1 MHGFYQPHSIN
12 FTRIL
17 AIDLGKFNSVA
28 CVYDPATHEHSFTSL
43 STTPGSVHDLLVK
56 HQTSDP
62 SHTLLVIE
70 TCDVSGWVYDIAIA
84 LGMSVAIANPSH
96 EAWRWNRVKRKT
108 DKDDA
113 LKLAKLALLRQL
125 PVVHMPSPQQ
135 RQRRRLVHHRRVLVE
150 RRTAIMNQVRSI
162 FSQQGLSLPS
172 RGKCWTKMGLK
183 QLHADARPLS
193 QIDHDDVLALWR
205 GRLHVELQL
214 LEQLNGLIDQVDAKL
229 DALGA
234 TDERVRRLRA
244 IPGVGPR
251 LSETIVV
258 HLDDPHR
265 FKTAAQVAS
274 YAGLV
279 PKQMES
285 GTVKRSGRITRRGPT
300 LLRSMLVEVAW
311 MVYMRNDWAKA
322 FVQRISHGIAGRK
335 KIAIVALARKIL
347 VICWAMLRDGTS
359 WRDPCR
365 RSATISPPEDT
376 GPVTALSSAFAV

>member
-1 MHGFYQPHSIN
+1 MHGFYLSHSIN

-28 CVYDPATHEHSFTSL
+28 CVYDVATHEHSFTSL
-43 STTPGSVHDLLVK
+43 STAPANVHELLVRQ
-56 HQTSDP
+56 QTTDP
-62 SHTLLVIE
+62 ADTLLVIE
-70 TCDVSGWVYDIAIA
+70 TCDVSGWVHDLAVA

-96 EAWRWNRVKRKT
+96 EAWRWTRVKRKT

-135 RQRRRLVHHRRVLVE
+135 RQRRRLVHYRRVLVE

-162 FSQQGLSLPS
+162 YSQQGLSLPS
-172 RGKCWTKMGLK
+172 RGKCWTKMGIK
-183 QLHADARPLS
+183 QLHADARS
-193 QIDHDDVLALWR
+193 MDQIKDDDLLALWR

-214 LEQLNGLIDQVDAKL
+214 LEQLNGLIGQVDDKL
-229 DALGA
+229 DAIGA
-234 TDERVRRLRA
+234 TDERVRRLQA

-265 FKTAAQVAS
+265 FKTSAQVAS

-279 PKQMES
+279 PKQFDS
-285 GTVKRSGRITRRGPT
+285 GTVKRSGRITRRGPS

-311 MVYMRNDWAKA
+311 MVHQRNDWAKA
-322 FVQRISHGIAGRK
+322 FVQRISRGIAGRK

-365 RSATISPPEDT
+365 LAPSSPPEDT
-376 GPVTALSSAFAV
+376 GPVTALSSALAG